1 MRRFANGFTLIEVMI
16 VVAIVALLAAVA
28 IPIYL
33 QYVNRAQVVRA
44 HAELSAYKAP
54 MEEYLS
60 RGQFVVSNVELG
72 FVQSTITLPAPNIAS
87 FNPDGSGALEVTLG
101 GGVSSDISGARV
113 VLTRTA
119 AGDWSC
125 LLDGSAASAWKPY
138 YIPAGCH

>member
-1 MRRFANGFTLIEVMI
+1 MRRFANGFTLIEVI
-16 VVAIVALLAAVA
+16 VVVAIVALLAAVA

-72 FVQSTITLPAPNIAS
+72 FVQSTITLPAPNIAN

-101 GGVSSDISGARV
+101 AKRGQIYFRLPELIPE
-113 VLTRTA
+113 LTGLI
-119 AGDWSC
+119 AGLIRDRPRFIVAC
-125 LLDGSAASAWKPY
+125 RE
-138 YIPAGCH
+138 